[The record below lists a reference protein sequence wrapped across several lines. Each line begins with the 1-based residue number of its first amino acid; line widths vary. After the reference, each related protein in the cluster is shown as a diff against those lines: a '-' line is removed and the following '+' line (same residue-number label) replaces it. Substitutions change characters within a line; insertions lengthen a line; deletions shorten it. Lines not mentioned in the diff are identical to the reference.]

1 VAANNGR
8 RGATVLTTYDI
19 TAREYIV
26 TKDEIIDAL
35 KYQILIERKFIS
47 KQRAAQDRMR
57 TQNSGVRSS
66 NISADLAAFDMA
78 VQKAEDRIKA
88 LRIYYHNSIIEYLDV
103 NKSIKNTL
111 FQYSWIRTLN
121 EIDGM
126 SDEEMMKHKGIKEKS
141 VRKIR
146 LAADKLRKEILGEVQ

>member
-1 VAANNGR
+1 
-8 RGATVLTTYDI
+8 LTTYDI

>member
-1 VAANNGR
+1 MAANISR

-19 TAREYIV
+19 TAERYIV
-26 TKDEIIDAL
+26 TKDEL
-35 KYQILIERKFIS
+35 EFQIATERKFIE

-57 TQNSGVRSS
+57 NLETGVRSS

-88 LRIYYHNSIIEYLDV
+88 LRIYYYNSIIEYLDV

-121 EIDGM
+121 EIDAM

>member
-1 VAANNGR
+1 M
-8 RGATVLTTYDI
+8 TTYDI
-19 TAREYIV
+19 TAERYIV
-26 TKDEIIDAL
+26 TKDEL
-35 KYQILIERKFIS
+35 EFQIATERKFIE

-57 TQNSGVRSS
+57 NLETGVRSS

-88 LRIYYHNSIIEYLDV
+88 LRIYYYNSIIEYLDV

-121 EIDGM
+121 EIDAM

>member
-1 VAANNGR
+1 MAANNGR